1 MTELTYQLLLKI
13 KTAGSL
19 HWVDALNICPS
30 GYSPELVDA
39 ALRTMLDQKLVQK
52 VWAVETPPSC
62 TLELTPAGYTRL
74 NAMEEERRHSAE
86 LIDQPANQEENQHQ
100 HKANKLLP
108 VFAAVAAIVAFL
120 ANVIFIVSWITG

>member
-1 MTELTYQLLLKI
+1 MTELTYQLLLQI
-13 KTAGSL
+13 KTAGAL
-19 HWVDALNICPS
+19 HWVDALNASSDYP
-30 GYSPELVDA
+30 PETVDA
-39 ALRTMLDQKLVQK
+39 SLRSLLDQKLVRK
-52 VWAVETPPSC
+52 VWASETPPGC
-62 TLELTPAGYTRL
+62 TVELTPAGYSRL

-86 LIDQPANQEENQHQ
+86 LIDQPANQEEDQHQ

>member
-1 MTELTYQLLLKI
+1 MTDLTYHLLLQI
-13 KTAGSL
+13 KTAGAL
-19 HWVDALNICPS
+19 HWVDALNASSDYP
-30 GYSPELVDA
+30 PETVDA
-39 ALRTMLDQKLVQK
+39 ALRSLLDQKLVRK
-52 VWAVETPPSC
+52 VWASDTPPSC
-62 TLELTPAGYTRL
+62 TLELTPAGYSRL

-86 LIDQPANQEENQHQ
+86 LIDQPANQEEDQHQ